1 MSNELLTIQMVTR
14 EAAMILSNN
23 LKLAGFVNHDYEDQF
38 ARTGAKIG
46 SIVNARMPVK
56 YLLRRGQQLQP
67 QASVETSVPV
77 AIEFQTGVDL
87 QFSSAELVLDIDDY
101 SKRFVQ
107 PAIATVVNDIDYQIG
122 QLYKDVYNTV
132 GTPGVI
138 PATSLVYME
147 AGALLDKTATPR
159 DGRRHMVVGEDQMP
173 PIVNANMALFNDGG
187 KISKQYRTAMFGAD
201 TLGWDTW
208 SMDQNVARHTV
219 GPLGGAPVVGAAN
232 QTGGT
237 LAVTGFTA
245 AAALR
250 LNWGDTFTIGSGA
263 TGVYGVNP
271 QSRQSTGKLQ
281 QFVVLADTL
290 SDGAGA
296 ATIPIAPPII
306 TAGPYQTVTQSP
318 GAGAAL
324 TVNGAA
330 GTQSVVGLGFHED
343 AFTLVMV
350 DLELP
355 QGVWMADRVS
365 DKQLG
370 VSLRIV
376 KAYDIQNDAQPARL
390 DVLWG
395 RKAVR
400 PEMACRI
407 GG

>member
-1 MSNELLTIQMVTR
+1 MPNELLTIQMVTR
-14 EAAMILSNN
+14 EAATILTNN
-23 LKLAGFVNHDYEDQF
+23 LKLAGYINHDYEDQF

-56 YLLRRGQQLQP
+56 YTTLFRSQLQP

-101 SKRFVQ
+101 SKRFIQ
-107 PAIATVVNDIDYQIG
+107 PAIATVVNDIDYQCA
-122 QLYKDVYNTV
+122 QLYKEVWNSVGTV
-132 GTPGVI
+132 GSI
-138 PATSLVYME
+138 PSASLTYME

-159 DGRRHMVVGEDQMP
+159 DGRRHMVVPEDFMP
-173 PIVNANMALFNDGG
+173 VIVNANQALFNDQG
-187 KISKQYRTAMFGAD
+187 KIAKQYRTAMFGAD

-208 SMDQNVARHTV
+208 SMDQNCPRHTV
-219 GPLGGAPVVGAAN
+219 GPLGGSPAVGAAN
-232 QTGGT
+232 QTGSS

-245 AAALR
+245 AAAAR
-250 LNWGDTFTIGSGA
+250 LNAGDTFTI
-263 TGVYGVNP
+263 TGVFGVNP

-281 QFVVLADTL
+281 QFVVLADTA

-306 TAGPYQTVTQSP
+306 VAGPYQTVTNSPAGGAPLTINGTAGQSY
-318 GAGAAL
+318 
-324 TVNGAA
+324 
-330 GTQSVVGLGFHED
+330 SVGLGFHED

-355 QGVWMADRVS
+355 DGVWIRDRVS

-376 KAYDIQNDAQPARL
+376 KAYDIQNDSQPARL

-400 PEMACRI
+400 PEMACRV

>member
-1 MSNELLTIQMVTR
+1 MPNDLLTIQMVTR
-14 EAAMILSNN
+14 EAARILTNN

-46 SIVNARMPVK
+46 SVVNARMPVK
-56 YLLRRGQQLQP
+56 YLLRRGQALQP

-101 SKRFVQ
+101 SRRFIQ
-107 PAIATVVNDIDYQIG
+107 PAIATVVNDIDYQVG
-122 QLYKDVYNTV
+122 QLYSEVYNTV
-132 GTPGVI
+132 GTPGAI
-138 PATSLVYME
+138 PNASLTYMQ

-159 DGRRHMVVGEDQMP
+159 DGSRHMVVSEDMMP

-187 KISKQYRTAMFGAD
+187 KISKQYRTAMFGTD

-208 SMDQNVARHTV
+208 SMDQNCPKHTV
-219 GPLGGAPVVGAAN
+219 GPLGGSPIVGAAN
-232 QTGGT
+232 QTGSS

-245 AAALR
+245 AAGAR
-250 LNWGDTFTIGSGA
+250 LNRGDTFTMA
-263 TGVYGVNP
+263 GVYGVNP
-271 QSRQSTGKLQ
+271 QSRVSTGALQ
-281 QFVVLADTL
+281 QFVVLADTA

-306 TAGPYQTVTQSP
+306 TAGPYQTVTASP
-318 GAGAAL
+318 AAS
-324 TVNGAA
+324 TPIVVNGAA
-330 GTQSVVGLGFHED
+330 GTVSNIGLGFHED

-355 QGVWMADRVS
+355 DGVWMRDRVS

-376 KAYDIQNDAQPARL
+376 KAYDIQNDSQPARL

>member
-1 MSNELLTIQMVTR
+1 MPNELLTIQMVTR
-14 EAAMILSNN
+14 EAARILTNN
-23 LKLAGFVNHDYEDQF
+23 LKAAGFVNRDYEDQF
-38 ARTGAKIG
+38 ARSGAKIG
-46 SIVNARMPVK
+46 SVVNARMPVK
-56 YLLRRGQQLQP
+56 YTLRRGQQLQP
-67 QASVETSVPV
+67 QASIEPSVPV

-101 SKRFVQ
+101 SKRFIQ
-107 PAIATVVNDIDYQIG
+107 PAIATVVNDVDYQVL
-122 QLYKDVYNTV
+122 QMYKDVYNTV
-132 GTPGVI
+132 GTPGVT
-138 PATSLVYME
+138 PNTNLTYLE

-159 DGRRHMVVGEDQMP
+159 DGRRHMILGEDQMP
-173 PIVNANMALFNDGG
+173 AIVNANQTLFNDPN
-187 KISKQYRTAMFGAD
+187 KIGKQYRTGMFGTD

-219 GPLGGAPVVGAAN
+219 GPLGGAPIVGAAN
-232 QTGGT
+232 QTGST
-237 LAVTGFTA
+237 LAVTGFSA
-245 AAALR
+245 SAALR
-250 LNWGDTFTIGSGA
+250 LNWGDTFTLG
-263 TGVYGVNP
+263 GVYGVNP

-281 QFVVLADTL
+281 QFVVLADTF
-290 SDGAGA
+290 SAADGT

-306 TAGPYQTVTQSP
+306 TAGPQQTVTQSP
-318 GAGAAL
+318 AAGMAL

-330 GTQSVVGLGFHED
+330 GTQSVIGLGFHED

-376 KAYDIQNDAQPARL
+376 KAYDIQNDSQPARL
-390 DVLWG
+390 DILWG

-400 PEMACRI
+400 PELAVRV

>member
-1 MSNELLTIQMVTR
+1 MPNDLLTIQMVTR
-14 EAAMILSNN
+14 EAALILTNN

-38 ARTGAKIG
+38 ARSGAKIG
-46 SIVNARMPVK
+46 SVVNARMPVK

-67 QASVETSVPV
+67 QASIETSVPV

-87 QFSSAELVLDIDDY
+87 QFSMAEMVLDIDDY
-101 SKRFVQ
+101 SKRFIQ
-107 PAIATVVNDIDYQIG
+107 PAVATIVNDIDYQVG
-122 QLYKDVYNTV
+122 QLYKEVWNTV
-132 GTPGVI
+132 GAPGTI
-138 PATSLVYME
+138 PNSSLTYMQ

-159 DGRRHMVVGEDQMP
+159 DGRRHMVVGEDMMP

-208 SMDQNVARHTV
+208 SMDQNMPRHTV
-219 GPLGGAPVVGAAN
+219 GPLGGSPVVAGAN
-232 QTGGT
+232 QTGT
-237 LAVTGFTA
+237 ALATSGWTTA
-245 AAALR
+245 GLR
-250 LNWGDTFTIGSGA
+250 LNWGDTFTIA
-263 TGVYGVNP
+263 NVYGVNP
-271 QSRQSTGKLQ
+271 QSRQSTGVLQ
-281 QFVVLADTL
+281 TFVVLADVV
-290 SDGAGA
+290 SAGGL
-296 ATIPIAPPII
+296 ATIPIAPAII

-318 GAGAAL
+318 ADLAPI

-330 GTQSVVGLGFHED
+330 GTTSVIGLGFHED

-350 DLELP
+350 DLEKP
-355 QGVWMADRVS
+355 QGVWAADRVS

-370 VSLRIV
+370 VSLRLV
-376 KAYDIQNDAQPARL
+376 KAYDIQSDSQPARL

-400 PEMACRI
+400 PEMAVRI